1 MSGKM
6 FLIGLAGAAT
16 IATSL
21 FVAQPSANETA
32 AREPAS
38 GPYRIEVQ
46 PATGNVWVVDTR
58 TGAVRICLPPRDASA
73 GRPEC
78 TPWQNG
84 GR

>member
-6 FLIGLAGAAT
+6 LLIALACTAT
-16 IATSL
+16 IATLL
-21 FVAQPSANETA
+21 FVAEPSANE
-32 AREPAS
+32 PAG

-46 PATGNVWVVDTR
+46 PATGNIWMVDTR
-58 TGAVRICLPPRDASA
+58 TGAVRICLPPRDASV